1 MLAEGAAEKGFYQ
14 SPVLIKV
21 FPQRR
26 PCRESLWGVSQT
38 RVQLVRD
45 NRERGNATGSV
56 SSTIEGCISGGIK
69 HFFVGDGT
77 LFFPFESSK
86 KLAGSSTPIGLGGRM
101 VWYCVHPEGNSM
113 VDSLLVP
120 LVRLFVYTE
129 REGIRYQMYVSKGW
143 PLQTLIL
150 IEGVSLA

>member
-1 MLAEGAAEKGFYQ
+1 
-14 SPVLIKV
+14 
-21 FPQRR
+21 
-26 PCRESLWGVSQT
+26 
-38 RVQLVRD
+38 
-45 NRERGNATGSV
+45 
-56 SSTIEGCISGGIK
+56 
-69 HFFVGDGT
+69 
-77 LFFPFESSK
+77 
-86 KLAGSSTPIGLGGRM
+86 
-101 VWYCVHPEGNSM
+101 M

>member
-1 MLAEGAAEKGFYQ
+1 
-14 SPVLIKV
+14 
-21 FPQRR
+21 
-26 PCRESLWGVSQT
+26 
-38 RVQLVRD
+38 
-45 NRERGNATGSV
+45 
-56 SSTIEGCISGGIK
+56 
-69 HFFVGDGT
+69 
-77 LFFPFESSK
+77 
-86 KLAGSSTPIGLGGRM
+86 M

-150 IEGVSLA
+150 IKGVSLA